1 MSQASDFYDARAD
14 DAEAAAGHAELEN
27 VRDREMRSAAV
38 FRMLADNARKV
49 DIGREKAEAMRQ
61 QRLAAEAEEA
71 ARARAA
77 NEGQ

>member
-14 DAEAAAGHAELEN
+14 DAEAAAGRAQLEN

-38 FRMLADNARKV
+38 FRTLADNARKV
-49 DIGREKAEAMRQ
+49 DIGRAKAEFIRRERQ
-61 QRLAAEAEEA
+61 AAEAEEE

-77 NEGQ
+77 KEGQ

>member
-14 DAEAAAGHAELEN
+14 DAEAAAGRAQLEN

-49 DIGREKAEAMRQ
+49 DIGRAKAEFIRRERQ
-61 QRLAAEAEEA
+61 AAEAEGA

-77 NEGQ
+77 KEGQ

>member
-14 DAEAAAGHAELEN
+14 DAEAAAGRAQLEN

-38 FRMLADNARKV
+38 FRTLADNARKV
-49 DIGREKAEAMRQ
+49 EIGRAKAEFIRRERQ
-61 QRLAAEAEEA
+61 AAEAEEA

-77 NEGQ
+77 KEGQ

>member
-14 DAEAAAGHAELEN
+14 DAEAAAGRAQLEN

-38 FRMLADNARKV
+38 FRTLADNARKV
-49 DIGREKAEAMRQ
+49 DIGRAKAEFIRRERQ
-61 QRLAAEAEEA
+61 AAEAEEA

-77 NEGQ
+77 KEGQ

>member
-1 MSQASDFYDARAD
+1 MSQASDFYDARAH
-14 DAEAAAGHAELEN
+14 DAEAAAGRAELEN
-27 VRDREMRSAAV
+27 VRNREMRSAAV

-49 DIGREKAEAMRQ
+49 DIGREKAESMRQ

-71 ARARAA
+71 ARARRA

>member
-14 DAEAAAGHAELEN
+14 DAEAAAGRAQLEN

-49 DIGREKAEAMRQ
+49 DIGRAKAEFIRRERQ
-61 QRLAAEAEEA
+61 AAEAEEA

-77 NEGQ
+77 KEGQ

>member
-14 DAEAAAGHAELEN
+14 DAEAAAGRAQLEN

-49 DIGREKAEAMRQ
+49 DIGRAKAEYIRRERQ
-61 QRLAAEAEEA
+61 AAEAEEA

-77 NEGQ
+77 EEAQ

>member
-14 DAEAAAGHAELEN
+14 DAEAAAGRAQLEN

-49 DIGREKAEAMRQ
+49 DIDRAKAEFIRRERQ
-61 QRLAAEAEEA
+61 AAEAEEA

-77 NEGQ
+77 KAGQ

>member
-14 DAEAAAGHAELEN
+14 DAEAAAGRAQLEN

-49 DIGREKAEAMRQ
+49 DIGRAKAEFIRRERQ
-61 QRLAAEAEEA
+61 AAEAEEA

-77 NEGQ
+77 EEAQ